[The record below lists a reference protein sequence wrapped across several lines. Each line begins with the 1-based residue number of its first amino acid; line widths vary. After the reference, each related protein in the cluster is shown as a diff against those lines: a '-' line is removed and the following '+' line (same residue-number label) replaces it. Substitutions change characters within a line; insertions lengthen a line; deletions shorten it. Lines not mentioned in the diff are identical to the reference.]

1 MTHLLR
7 KMGLSLDLSKRDLF
21 KIFLLSLAFFCVIGA
36 YTVLKE
42 LKDILFVLFVGQK
55 YIGRVKFISM
65 FVLVPAT
72 ILYAKLVDCMTKF
85 QLLCFYS
92 GLYGFVGL
100 VIAYFL
106 ADPNFGMHNVVA
118 SPDRMFGWFIYLFYE
133 GCVPF
138 VVSLFWS
145 FANSVT
151 APETAKK
158 GYTVMIAGSKL
169 GGMFTAG
176 LAWALLTP
184 TSFLG
189 NVGLSDVVIHQLLLV
204 LASVLLC
211 MAPMIVYYL
220 LKEGNQ
226 ENLHGY
232 EAVYQ
237 EEKKEEEQGT
247 YKTGAFSGLSI
258 MLKEPYIL
266 AVFGIIFFYELLN
279 VVLSYQRIGILQE
292 AGGFS
297 AKMFGQRA
305 FIHCIGFFVSFFG
318 TRILLKKLGERVCLL
333 LTPILIGFLLVYF
346 MTTYN
351 ESAVLAVFTCL
362 GVLNYA
368 FASPLRESLYIP
380 TVKDIKYKSKS
391 WIDSFGMKISKT
403 CSSGFIEA
411 VKNVAPGTM
420 MFNVIYISFFST
432 IIALWLFVAWWLG
445 KRYTQA
451 IENNEVIGLQQ
462 NSAK

>member
-1 MTHLLR
+1 MTHLLHR
-7 KMGLSLDLSKRDLF
+7 MGLSIDLSKRDLF
-21 KIFLLSLAFFCVIGA
+21 KICFLSLAFFCVIGA
-36 YTVLKE
+36 YTILKE
-42 LKDILFVLFVGQK
+42 LKDILFVLFVGK
-55 YIGRVKFISM
+55 AYMGEVKFISM

-72 ILYAKLVDCMTKF
+72 MLYAKLVDSMTKF

-92 GLYGFVGL
+92 GLYGVVGL
-100 VIAYFL
+100 IIAYFL
-106 ADPNFGMHNVVA
+106 ADPTCGMPNTVA
-118 SPDRMFGWFIYLFYE
+118 SPYRWFGWFIYLFYE
-133 GCVPF
+133 GAVPF

-151 APETAKK
+151 NPETAKK
-158 GYTVMIAGSKL
+158 GYTLMIAGSKL

-176 LAWALLTP
+176 LAWMLLTP
-184 TSFLG
+184 TGIIG
-189 NVGLSDVVIHQLLLV
+189 NIGLTDIFIHQLLLV
-204 LASVLLC
+204 IGSLLLC
-211 MAPMIVYYL
+211 CAPLIIYYL

-232 EAVYQ
+232 EAVYKI
-237 EEKKEEEQGT
+237 EKEEEKEGT
-247 YKTGAFSGLSI
+247 GKTGMLSGLLI
-258 MLKEPYIL
+258 MFQQPYIL
-266 AVFGIIFFYELLN
+266 AIFAIIFFYELLN

-305 FIHCIGFFVSFFG
+305 VIHMIGFFVSFFG
-318 TRILLKKLGERVCLL
+318 TRVLLKKLGERVCLI
-333 LTPILIGFLLVYF
+333 LTPIFIGLLLIYF
-346 MTTYN
+346 MTTYDEN
-351 ESAVLAVFTCL
+351 AVLVVFTGL

-403 CSSGFIEA
+403 CSSAFITS

-420 MFNVIYISFFST
+420 AFNLIYISFFST
-432 IIALWLFVAWWLG
+432 IIALWIFVAWWLG
-445 KRYTQA
+445 RRYTQA
-451 IENNEVIGLQQ
+451 VKNNEVIGL
-462 NSAK
+462 N